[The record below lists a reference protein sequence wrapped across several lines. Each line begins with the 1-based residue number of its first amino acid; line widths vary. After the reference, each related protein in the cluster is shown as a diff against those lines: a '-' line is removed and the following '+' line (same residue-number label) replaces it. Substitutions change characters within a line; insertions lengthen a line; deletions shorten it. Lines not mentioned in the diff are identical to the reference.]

1 MSSSLKLS
9 NVKNLNDQ
17 CSSLVSQVKSA
28 TSSDKIN
35 EYSTNIKKSS
45 DEMVLQEK
53 DRILKSISVETLASE
68 KKGYNIKAL
77 SEAFSSLYNLC
88 EASVGAIAAV
98 NGIGDKTAKMIDFDA
113 DIYAK
118 RVQEEVKIRLSSDEQ
133 NIFSD
138 RLVMDIY
145 AFKES
150 QGVLEELKALASETP
165 VLEQKKLSLK
175 PALSPFKW
183 LFTSKAV
190 KAQVSEAFDYLSD
203 KVYGK

>member
-68 KKGYNIKAL
+68 KKDTTL
-77 SEAFSSLYNLC
+77 
-88 EASVGAIAAV
+88 
-98 NGIGDKTAKMIDFDA
+98 
-113 DIYAK
+113 
-118 RVQEEVKIRLSSDEQ
+118 RR
-133 NIFSD
+133 
-138 RLVMDIY
+138 
-145 AFKES
+145 
-150 QGVLEELKALASETP
+150 
-165 VLEQKKLSLK
+165 
-175 PALSPFKW
+175 
-183 LFTSKAV
+183 
-190 KAQVSEAFDYLSD
+190 
-203 KVYGK
+203 

>member
-77 SEAFSSLYNLC
+77 SEAFSSLYNLR

-183 LFTSKAV
+183 LFT
-190 KAQVSEAFDYLSD
+190 
-203 KVYGK
+203 